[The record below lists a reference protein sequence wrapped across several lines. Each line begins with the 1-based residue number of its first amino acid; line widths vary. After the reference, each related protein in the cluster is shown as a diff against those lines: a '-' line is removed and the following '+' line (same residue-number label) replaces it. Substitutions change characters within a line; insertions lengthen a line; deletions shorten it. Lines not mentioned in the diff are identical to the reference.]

1 MNLVVQTGRLARDID
16 LRYTPSNKAVAQFP
30 IAVRKRFIKEG
41 ESDTAYFFTVIIWGT
56 QAENCKKYLHKGSL
70 VNVTG
75 ELRSRSYETS
85 DGATKYVTEIMADRV
100 EFLDPKPKDGNTQEE
115 SNSGE
120 ETIPYEEPTEEQ
132 ASLYDNEYQLSDD
145 DLPF

>member
-1 MNLVVQTGRLARDID
+1 MNRVEQTGRLARDVE
-16 LRYTPSNKAVAQFP
+16 LKYTPNNKAVAQFT
-30 IAVRKRFIKEG
+30 IAVRKSFIKEG
-41 ESDTAYFFTVIIWGT
+41 DSETAYFFPVVIWGVH
-56 QAENCKKYLHKGSL
+56 AENCKKYLHKGSR
-70 VNVTG
+70 VGVTG

-115 SNSGE
+115 SNPGE
-120 ETIPYEEPTEEQ
+120 ETIPYEESTEEQ